1 MFTITHGTITKMQ
14 GQDNAHTT
22 IIIRISCINN
32 VIITNKN
39 LGKINSNASISLTV
53 LLIMRP
59 YGVVSKYD
67 KGVRIKLWK
76 ARLNRF
82 YPADIVY
89 MNKDIEYIMK
99 SKISAPTTPNIK

>member
-1 MFTITHGTITKMQ
+1 
-14 GQDNAHTT
+14 
-22 IIIRISCINN
+22 
-32 VIITNKN
+32 
-39 LGKINSNASISLTV
+39 
-53 LLIMRP
+53 MRP